1 MLLGST
7 NAGSYERNR
16 LERRRE
22 DEVGVAGRKMWRGG
36 GKREREN
43 MNLSKNLKCLKFVRV
58 I

>member
-36 GKREREN
+36 GKRENPVDSETRE
-43 MNLSKNLKCLKFVRV
+43 
-58 I
+58 